1 MIENTFDL
9 SILIGIKRSLALNFY
24 HLLFVLYVEHT
35 SIAHTLNNIKSLYTV
50 DLERKTLPQG
60 TKTSLHLPNI
70 NPLNHQNEG
79 DI

>member
-24 HLLFVLYVEHT
+24 HLLFVLYMWN
-35 SIAHTLNNIKSLYTV
+35 ILQLHTLNNIKSLYTV

-60 TKTSLHLPNI
+60 TKTSLHLSNL